1 MNEFDYGQGYKY
13 SHDFQNQFTNQEF
26 LPNGIKE
33 IKLYDPGKN
42 QKENSIRNFLKLR
55 WKDKYD
61 Y

>member
-26 LPNGIKE
+26 LPNEIKG

-42 QKENSIRNFLKLR
+42 QKENSIRNF
-55 WKDKYD
+55 
-61 Y
+61 